1 MESTCTCGAKSAQ
14 LFMEQLSGGLTRTE
28 NVLSYFSQIP
38 VLGTATGV
46 TKVAM
51 GVLQTIVASAGAVI
65 GIFARIFD
73 NKKIFAYALDHLE
86 NGLGNIVAGTFE
98 AIPLIG
104 TALWYARKGLCRDQ
118 IKEMYTPQRSSSST
132 TAGAAGDAS
141 PPKGVIADERLDVL
155 TNEIFSNFRMI
166 MDSTLIKYQTY
177 RVHPDQPVSAA
188 SR

>member
-1 MESTCTCGAKSAQ
+1 MESTCACGARSAE
-14 LFMEQLSGGLTRTE
+14 LFMEQLSEGLTRTE
-28 NVLSYFSQIP
+28 NVISYFSQIP

-51 GVLQTIVASAGAVI
+51 GVLQTIAATAGAVI

-104 TALWYARKGLCRDQ
+104 TALWYARRGLCRDQ
-118 IKEMYTPQRSSSST
+118 IKEMYTPQRNSPSPA
-132 TAGAAGDAS
+132 AGATS
-141 PPKGVIADERLDVL
+141 SQKGAIAEERLDAL
-155 TNEIFSNFRMI
+155 TNEIFNNFRMI

-177 RVHPDQPVSAA
+177 SVHPDQPVAAA
-188 SR
+188 SL